1 MPGSRADQEREEAM
15 HPSRKKTPMQYTP
28 EEKFKENEHVK
39 IYTEI

>member
-1 MPGSRADQEREEAM
+1 MPGSRGRPRKGRSHASI
-15 HPSRKKTPMQYTP
+15 PKKTPMQYTP